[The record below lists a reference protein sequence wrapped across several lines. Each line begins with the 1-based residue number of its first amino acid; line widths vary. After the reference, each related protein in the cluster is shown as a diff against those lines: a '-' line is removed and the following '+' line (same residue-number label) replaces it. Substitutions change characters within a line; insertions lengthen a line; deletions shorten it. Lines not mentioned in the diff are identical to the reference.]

1 MRYQLCSGEQNAGC
15 LWYSVF
21 GSYGS
26 FLRATFLLDNCRE
39 NSGHIPTLGA
49 CFARPEMLGCKL
61 VAVTVKQSQRDNP
74 ADVGLYQDGHER
86 TGPISNRLRQHESRF
101 QLGNHAPHDPL
112 GLRSL
117 VRA

>member
-1 MRYQLCSGEQNAGC
+1 MGRHFCSGEQNAGC

-26 FLRATFLLDNCRE
+26 ILWVTSLLDNCRE
-39 NSGHIPTLGA
+39 NSGHLLPLGA

-74 ADVGLYQDGHER
+74 AGVGLYQDGRER
-86 TGPISNRLRQHESRF
+86 TGPISNRLR
-101 QLGNHAPHDPL
+101 
-112 GLRSL
+112 
-117 VRA
+117 